1 MQPLDV
7 VRSASGVAPLTHPR
21 PAGFRLSIV
30 DGVLSA
36 LDAVATAASIGPLGP
51 MAGVFPMAVGRFL
64 VSCVRRRYEL
74 AWTAVFPTR
83 SG

>member
-36 LDAVATAASIGPLGP
+36 LDAVATAASIGP
-51 MAGVFPMAVGRFL
+51 MAGVFPMAVGHFL